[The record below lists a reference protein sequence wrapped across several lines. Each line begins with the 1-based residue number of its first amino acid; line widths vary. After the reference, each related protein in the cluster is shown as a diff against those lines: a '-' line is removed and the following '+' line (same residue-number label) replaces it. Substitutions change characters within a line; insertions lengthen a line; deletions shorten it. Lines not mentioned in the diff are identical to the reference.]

1 MNTYYVLDIMHDMVK
16 EKKKDMNT
24 AFLEGRV

>member
-16 EKKKDMNT
+16 KKKDMTT